1 MMKNDSDT
9 GEKTNST
16 EPPLDLVH
24 LSRQTMNDANLRE
37 ELLAL
42 FVGECVNTRK
52 ILSSAPKAIVL
63 IEASHKI
70 QGAAKAVGAWSVAH
84 WGELLEL
91 DPENSEN
98 LVNLTR
104 ELCLVE
110 AFIRELPNTLD

>member
-1 MMKNDSDT
+1 
-9 GEKTNST
+9 
-16 EPPLDLVH
+16 
-24 LSRQTMNDANLRE
+24 MNDANLRE

-110 AFIRELPNTLD
+110 AFIKELPNTLD